1 MTREQVEHVA
11 RTFYEAEY
19 RGHWHDAPGR
29 LQECFRD
36 RARTALATLNRQIAA
51 CRSAAKPAA

>member
-19 RGHWHDAPGR
+19 PGKWHEAAGA
-29 LQECFRD
+29 LQEHFRGLA
-36 RARTALATLNRQIAA
+36 RAAIATLNRQIAG